1 MSIQE
6 VRNMSFELEEQD
18 NLNFIELAY
27 KISLVDGTCSREEY
41 NLLVKYQQ
49 ELGIDYFPDT
59 HSIDELIE
67 YFSKRDK
74 KAQKTIWLQLYSLIK
89 ADQHLEDQE
98 HSIISKIKSSFTL
111 SSEEFNKITQAVD
124 NLNEAY
130 LKLYE
135 AIE

>member
-1 MSIQE
+1 M
-6 VRNMSFELEEQD
+6 NFELEEQD

-27 KISLVDGTCSREEY
+27 KVSIVDGTCSREEY
-41 NLLVKYQQ
+41 NLLVKFQQ
-49 ELGIDYFPDT
+49 ELGIDYYPDT
-59 HSIDELIE
+59 HSIDELVE

-74 KAQKTIWLQLYSLIK
+74 KVQKTVWLQLYSLIK
-89 ADQHLEDQE
+89 ADQHLEDHE
-98 HSIISKIKSSFTL
+98 NSIISKIKPSLKL

-135 AIE
+135 AIK

>member
-1 MSIQE
+1 MSIE
-6 VRNMSFELEEQD
+6 FEEQD

-27 KISLVDGTCSREEY
+27 KVSLVDGACSREEY

-59 HSIDELIE
+59 HSIDELVE

-74 KAQKTIWLQLYSLIK
+74 RVQKTVWLQLYSLIK
-89 ADQHLEDQE
+89 ADLSLEDLE
-98 HSIISKIKSSFTL
+98 NNIVSKIKFSFQI

>member
-1 MSIQE
+1 M
-6 VRNMSFELEEQD
+6 NFELEEQD

-27 KISLVDGTCSREEY
+27 KVSIVDGTCSREEY
-41 NLLVKYQQ
+41 NLLVKFQQ

-59 HSIDELIE
+59 HSIDELVE

-74 KAQKTIWLQLYSLIK
+74 KVQKTVWLQLYSLLE
-89 ADQHLEDQE
+89 ADHNLEDHE
-98 HSIISKIKSSFTL
+98 NSIISKIKLSFML
-111 SSEEFNKITQAVD
+111 SSDELNKITQAVD

>member
-1 MSIQE
+1 MSIE
-6 VRNMSFELEEQD
+6 MEEQD

-27 KISLVDGTCSREEY
+27 KVSLVDGKCSREEY
-41 NLLVKYQQ
+41 NLLVKYQK

-59 HSIDELIE
+59 HSIDELVE

-74 KAQKTIWLQLYSLIK
+74 RAQKTVWLQLYSLIK
-89 ADQHLEDQE
+89 ADKNTDDNEN
-98 HSIISKIKSSFTL
+98 SIISKIKSSFTITA
-111 SSEEFNKITQAVD
+111 EEFNKITQAVD

>member
-1 MSIQE
+1 
-6 VRNMSFELEEQD
+6 MSFELEEQD

-27 KISLVDGTCSREEY
+27 KVSLVDGTCSREEY

-49 ELGIDYFPDT
+49 ELGVDYFPDT
-59 HSIDELIE
+59 HSIDDLVE

-74 KAQKTIWLQLYSLIK
+74 RVQKTVWLQLYSLIK
-89 ADQHLEDQE
+89 ANFKIDNREND
-98 HSIISKIKSSFTL
+98 IISKLRTSFSI
-111 SSEEFNKITQAVD
+111 SSEEFNKISQAVD